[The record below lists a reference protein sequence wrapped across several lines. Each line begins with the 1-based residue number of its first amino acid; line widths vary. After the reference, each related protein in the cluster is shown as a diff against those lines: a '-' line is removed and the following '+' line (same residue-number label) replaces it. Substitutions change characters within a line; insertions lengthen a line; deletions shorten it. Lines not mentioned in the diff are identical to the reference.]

1 MGLFAASL
9 LLLCG
14 SLGAV
19 VAGQFTAKAL
29 GPWLSL
35 GYSAGA
41 VVCAIAA
48 MVTGRRR

>member
-1 MGLFAASL
+1 VGLFAASL

-14 SLGAV
+14 ALGAV

-41 VVCAIAA
+41 IVCAIAA
-48 MVTGRRR
+48 MVSGRRR